1 MVSEPDPVLARRARI
16 ARVVRYAQRA
26 GYATLI
32 VAVVS
37 FVIAAATDFPALAVD
52 LSIAALVGAI
62 LILPVPIVLG
72 YGVRA
77 AEREERETRGGGR
90 RKAGARDGDNEG

>member
-1 MVSEPDPVLARRARI
+1 LELVVNDTDPIRVRRARI
-16 ARVVRYAQRA
+16 ARVVRYAKRV
-26 GYATLI
+26 GYAALT

-52 LSIAALVGAI
+52 LSIAALVAAI
-62 LILPVPIVLG
+62 VMLPVPIVLG

-77 AEREERETRGGGR
+77 AEREEREGR
-90 RKAGARDGDNEG
+90 EERRRRYG